1 MESAENDVAKRLS
14 YKKEVFVRGKDNLEI
29 PIRNW
34 LWVKLRM
41 QTTTGSG
48 YTKQRLFGR
57 SGNVGP

>member
-41 QTTTGSG
+41 QTATGSG
-48 YTKQRLFGR
+48 YTKHRLFGR